1 MNFIDWITEDTK
13 NVLQHI
19 MVRRT
24 RRDIENIYSDDLEKQ
39 GLKFVEVN
47 EADLNKIDI
56 IRKDVN
62 IKPTTNDKEEVNN
75 MLDELKEDNN
85 IDDIKKIK

>member
-1 MNFIDWITEDTK
+1 MRIKDVIEELSQYD
-13 NVLQHI
+13 
-19 MVRRT
+19 
-24 RRDIENIYSDDLEKQ
+24 ENIELVINVDGK
-39 GLKFVEVN
+39 KFVEVN

-85 IDDIKKIK
+85 IDDTKKIK